1 MRGTE
6 QSPIVVR
13 DDTESGPKKYQCPDC
28 ERWFVEGWAAVARRQ
43 EDFTD
48 RTRCKSCHGERRSR
62 EWAEYRDAVAKEWAE
77 FVPEFEP
84 IPVSA
89 TITVEGRY
97 RRRTFWEWLTRKP
110 RQLQPFTVVE

>member
-1 MRGTE
+1 
-6 QSPIVVR
+6 
-13 DDTESGPKKYQCPDC
+13 
-28 ERWFVEGWAAVARRQ
+28 
-43 EDFTD
+43 
-48 RTRCKSCHGERRSR
+48 
-62 EWAEYRDAVAKEWAE
+62 VAKEWAE